1 MLRNILFRSKL
12 QLENTHITEKQPQR
26 SEHFGGLNSQNYN
39 KCHLH
44 LIKQVGAKPSQTQVK
59 LSYNWDCVKAKSWDL
74 SWSQSSNTCHR
85 HWQAWVELGQVKLC
99 LVAS

>member
-1 MLRNILFRSKL
+1 MKKLSKHCFQWLTNLMLRNILFRSKL

-44 LIKQVGAKPSQTQVK
+44 LIKQVGAEPSQTQV
-59 LSYNWDCVKAKSWDL
+59 N
-74 SWSQSSNTCHR
+74 
-85 HWQAWVELGQVKLC
+85 
-99 LVAS
+99 